1 MILQTLGKFLA
12 FGVGGGTLG
21 VLMAVAAGYA
31 LQSHIGEEMLPL
43 LCVIG
48 GLGGLVVGAC
58 QVSWRKRRR
67 RRRRRRPQVVLPPT
81 QVVLP
86 PMRTASEDIPGVS
99 SDGSVAVGQ
108 PVPGESA
115 SLFQKATG
123 ATAAELSSVRI
134 CDVRF
139 DSNGEPLGVRLSQ
152 DGHEREVFLVHDHH
166 RTIVAEALE
175 AALRREPGNWRARL
189 FP

>member
-1 MILQTLGKFLA
+1 MLVQTLGKFLA
-12 FGVGGGTLG
+12 FGVGGGALG
-21 VLMAVAAGYA
+21 VVMAVAAGYA

-48 GLGGLVVGAC
+48 GLGGLVVGAS

-67 RRRRRRPQVVLPPT
+67 RRRRHRPQVVLPP
-81 QVVLP
+81 
-86 PMRTASEDIPGVS
+86 MKTASGDIPGVLS
-99 SDGSVAVGQ
+99 SPSSASADGQ
-108 PVPGESA
+108 PELVPGEPA
-115 SLFQKATG
+115 SLFQQATG
-123 ATAAELSSVRI
+123 ATTAELANVRI

-139 DSNGEPLGVRLSQ
+139 DSDGEPLGVRLSQ